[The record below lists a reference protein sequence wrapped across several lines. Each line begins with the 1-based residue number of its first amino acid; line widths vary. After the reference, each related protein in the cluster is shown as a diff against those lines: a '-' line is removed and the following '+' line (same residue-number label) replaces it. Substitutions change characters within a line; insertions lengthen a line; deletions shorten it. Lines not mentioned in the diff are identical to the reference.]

1 METFIQIVKWILIV
15 SGSLIV
21 LDVVLI
27 LTSKIIEFID
37 RLFFR
42 RW

>member
-21 LDVVLI
+21 LEVVAI
-27 LTSKIIEFID
+27 LTSKIMELID
-37 RLFFR
+37 RLFSR